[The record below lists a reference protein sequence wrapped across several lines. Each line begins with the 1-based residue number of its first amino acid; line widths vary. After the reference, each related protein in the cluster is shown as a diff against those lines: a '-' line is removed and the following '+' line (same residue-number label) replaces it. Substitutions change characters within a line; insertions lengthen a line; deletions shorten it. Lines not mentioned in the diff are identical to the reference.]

1 MLACFETY
9 EQTTSRFE
17 WRIPEEYNIG
27 VDACDKWADGSG
39 RVALVCES
47 QDGRIARY
55 TFDELKRWSD
65 GFAHALRRDGV
76 QKADRIGIFMSQSV
90 ETAIA
95 HLAVY
100 KCGAIAVPLFALFGP
115 DALQYRLADSGAVAL
130 VTDPAGLQKIG
141 PLRDTLP
148 DLRVVYCVDNEP
160 DRMAHAHAHQRT
172 AQRDAHVDAAEQE
185 KSAATMAPVV
195 AATGDVRP
203 FWTTMSS
210 ESEPFDVPATSA
222 DDPAVIIYTS
232 GTTGKPK
239 GALHAHR
246 VLLGHL
252 PGVEMSQGFFPVG
265 AKLMWTPADWAW
277 IGGLF
282 DVLLPSLHHGI
293 AVLARR
299 FEKFDPQAA
308 FDLMQ
313 RHEVTHAFLP
323 PTALKMMRTV
333 EHPQRWRFALRAVAS
348 GGESLG
354 AELIEW
360 GERVFGVTI
369 NEFYGQTECNVVLS
383 SCATLFAP
391 RAGWIGK
398 AAPGHQ
404 VAIVD
409 ETGRPVPA
417 GTQGDIAVR
426 VPDPVMFIGYWCNDA
441 ATRDKYR
448 GEWLVTGDT
457 GVADDEGFIR
467 FVGRDD
473 DVITSASYRI
483 GPAPIEDCLLRH
495 PAVRMAAVVGT
506 PDPERTQTVTAFIV
520 LNSGYAPDDTLRAD
534 LQQHV
539 KTRLAAHE
547 YPRIIH
553 FVDDLPLTAT
563 GKMIRRELREY
574 AARMAFATPPD
585 NAVP

>member
-1 MLACFETY
+1 MLNRFDGYEETS
-9 EQTTSRFE
+9 SRFE
-17 WRIPEEYNIG
+17 WRIPAQYNIG

-39 RVALVCES
+39 RLAIVQQS
-47 QDGRIARY
+47 QDGRIERY
-55 TFDELKRWSD
+55 TFDVLKRWTD

-76 QKADRIGIFMSQSV
+76 RKGDRVGIFLSQSV

-115 DALQYRLADSGAVAL
+115 DALQYRLADSGAAAL
-130 VTDPAGLQKIG
+130 VTDLAGLRKIA
-141 PLRDTLP
+141 PLRESLP
-148 DLRVVYCVDNEP
+148 ELRTVYCVDE
-160 DRMAHAHAHQRT
+160 DG
-172 AQRDAHVDAAEQE
+172 RDSASGAA
-185 KSAATMAPVV
+185 SS
-195 AATGDVRP
+195 GVRP
-203 FWTTMSS
+203 FWDALNSSS
-210 ESEPFDVPATSA
+210 EAFDVPPTSA

-246 VLLGHL
+246 VLPGHL
-252 PGVEMSQGFFPVG
+252 PGVEMSQGFFPDG
-265 AKLMWTPADWAW
+265 AELMWTPADWAW

-282 DVLLPSLHHGI
+282 DVLLPSLHHGV

-299 FEKFDPQAA
+299 FEKFDARAA

-313 RHEVTHAFLP
+313 RHAVTHAFVP
-323 PTALKMMRTV
+323 PTALEMMRTV
-333 EHPQRWRFALRAVAS
+333 EHPERWRLALRAVAS

-360 GERVFGVTI
+360 GKRALGVTI

-391 RAGWIGK
+391 RAGSIGK
-398 AAPGHQ
+398 AVPGHQ
-404 VAIVD
+404 VAIID
-409 ETGRPVPA
+409 QTGKAVPA

-426 VPDPVMFIGYWCNDA
+426 VPDPVMFLGYWRNDA
-441 ATRDKYR
+441 ATRDKFR

-457 GVADDEGFIR
+457 GIADDEGFIR

-506 PDPERTQTVTAFIV
+506 PDPQRTETVTAFVV
-520 LNSGYAPDDTLRAD
+520 LNGSYAPDDALRAD

-553 FVDDLPLTAT
+553 FVGDLPLTAT
-563 GKMIRRELREY
+563 GKVIRRELREY
-574 AARMAFATPPD
+574 AARAALATLRD
-585 NAVP
+585 NNVL